1 MDAFYAS
8 VEQRDN
14 PHLKGLPIAVGHSE
28 GRGVVAA
35 ASYEARKYGVRSAM
49 PSVTAKKLCPQLVF
63 VDGDFA
69 KYKEVSRQMHAI
81 FHEYTDIIEPIS
93 LDEAFLDVTENKPQI
108 DLAVTIAKEIKCKIR
123 ERLDLVASAGI
134 SYNKFLAKV
143 ASDFRKPDG
152 LCTIHPSKALDF
164 IATLPIESFWGVGPV
179 TARRMH
185 ELGIRSGIDLRN
197 AGEEFLRKEFGKA
210 GIAYHLFSLGID
222 ERPVET
228 ERIRK
233 SVGCECTL
241 KEDISEIENV
251 RQVFD
256 ELADDL
262 YERLNRS
269 GFRGYTFTLKIKH
282 SDFTQKTRS
291 LSMDSSEWSK
301 ERILTTAYTLLGQID
316 IRNHPVRLF
325 GFSVSKPEGYEESS
339 ENTQDNGIF
348 ERKSILYARNSMG
361 IWRQLEIDFEK
372 DIESASSETND
383 RQSF

>member
-49 PSVTAKKLCPQLVF
+49 PSATAKKLCPQLVF

-222 ERPVET
+222 ERLVET

-256 ELADDL
+256 ELAEDL

-339 ENTQDNGIF
+339 ENTQDNGMF
-348 ERKSILYARNSMG
+348 ERKGCLYARNSMG

-372 DIESASSETND
+372 DIESTSSETND